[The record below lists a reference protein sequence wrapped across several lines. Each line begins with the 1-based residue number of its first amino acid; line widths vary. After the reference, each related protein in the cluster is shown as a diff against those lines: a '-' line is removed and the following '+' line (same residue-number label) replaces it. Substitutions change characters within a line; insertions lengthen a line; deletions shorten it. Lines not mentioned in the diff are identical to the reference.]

1 MDTIAVIGLGE
12 VGGYYAGGLAQGG
25 ANVKAFD
32 IMMLQD
38 PQNEKFLRFEKEGIR
53 LAWSMEELL
62 NGSDLVLAVT
72 TASAAVQT
80 ALSAKPHLR
89 QGQIYVEFN
98 SAVPAVKEQI
108 QEILCGIDVVDGTTM
123 ASAKQLRHK
132 TPVNISGE
140 KGKEVSDILNR
151 YGMCTEYIG
160 EKVGQA
166 SALKVIRSIFM
177 KGFEAAL
184 VESMYTA
191 EVYGVAGKNMESI
204 LSFFRTKSMEEL
216 LNMFITTDVIHARR
230 RAEEMEAICH
240 MLQEADLECTMSE
253 ASMKKLNWV
262 GKLGMEKE
270 WTNQP
275 PEHWEDA
282 LKVMVRYSKKL
293 DKGGAMS

>member
-1 MDTIAVIGLGE
+1 MNTIAVIGLGE

-32 IMMLQD
+32 IMMLQNPEND
-38 PQNEKFLRFEKEGIR
+38 RFLHFEKEGVH

-62 NGSDLVLAVT
+62 DGCDLILAVT

-80 ALSAKPHLR
+80 ALSAKPYLR

-98 SAVPAVKEQI
+98 SAVPAVKEEI
-108 QEILCGIDVVDGTTM
+108 QNILNGIDVVDGTTM

-132 TPVNISGE
+132 TPVNISGK
-140 KGKEVSDILNR
+140 KGREVSDILNR
-151 YGMCTEYIG
+151 YGMCTECIG

-191 EVYGVAGKNMESI
+191 EVYGVSEKNMESI
-204 LSFFRTKSMEEL
+204 LSFFQTKPMDEL
-216 LNMFITTDVIHARR
+216 LNMFITTDVVHARR

-240 MLQEADLECTMSE
+240 MLREADLESTMSE

-262 GKLGMEKE
+262 GDLGMEEDWK
-270 WTNQP
+270 NQP

-282 LKVMVRYSKKL
+282 LKVMVKRSKKL
-293 DKGGAMS
+293 DEGGGIS